1 MCMYGGCV
9 EDIPVKQADG
19 SITYVKCGNPC
30 ALLDDPEDTPEEDE
44 HICYCAEH
52 NL

>member
-9 EDIPVKQADG
+9 ERVPVKQADG
-19 SITYVKCGNPC
+19 SIVYVPCGNPC
-30 ALLDDPEDTPEEDE
+30 ALPEDPPDTPEEQE
-44 HICYCAEH
+44 HTCYCAEH